1 MKNNLKNCACI
12 HTHTHT
18 HTHMGFPSGKKK
30 KSLPNNARY
39 ARDMSSIRESGR
51 YPGVGSGNPLQYSC
65 LGEFHRQRS
74 LEGYSPWGCKRVR
87 HNLTTDHTHAFKL
100 KVKKNSVVYLK
111 REDDVM
117 KSENC
122 LKLSTGFA
130 FLFSFFLS
138 FFNLCFLQL
147 QL

>member
-1 MKNNLKNCACI
+1 M

-18 HTHMGFPSGKKK
+18 HTHMGFPSGKQ
-30 KSLPNNARY
+30 KSLPINARY

-100 KVKKNSVVYLK
+100 KVKKNSVVYLE
-111 REDDVM
+111 RGRCNEIR
-117 KSENC
+117 
-122 LKLSTGFA
+122 KLSQVIHRFC
-130 FLFSFFLS
+130 FSIFFLS
-138 FFNLCFLQL
+138 FLF
-147 QL
+147 